1 MTSNIEV
8 LLSALPMLEAMQ
20 LDNVK
25 LADDYLHCQ
34 WGDFHTRLL
43 LRVAY
48 EFGRKLQAYPGTKSF
63 ELTRLDSKDPI
74 NLALRYIQDE
84 VEHDHKK
91 LVALHPSIFSLEML
105 DGKQMSDAAV
115 LLAHPFAVKNGLY
128 LSDVP
133 IEIANAYMTST
144 HDELFDA
151 CKYLLASRTD
161 IMMVYATF
169 LIGVVEVWM
178 ELNLEEQMW
187 FPDLSEQIG
196 ELHDAMD
203 AGLKKRSNVIMRI
216 LGDDARKADDLLDD
230 VRKSIPYDNRSFA
243 QMLELYLMPNIGMAP
258 SHYSKRMMQILD
270 YYVNLM
276 IGGM

>member
-1 MTSNIEV
+1 MTNNTEV
-8 LLSALPMLEAMQ
+8 LLSAMPLLETMQ
-20 LDNVK
+20 LDNFK

-43 LRVAY
+43 LRVAC
-48 EFGRKLQAYPGTKSF
+48 ELGRKLQAYPGAKHF
-63 ELTRLDSKDPI
+63 VLTQLDSKDPI
-74 NLALRYIQDE
+74 NLALRYIQQE
-84 VEHDHKK
+84 VESDHKK
-91 LVALHPSIFSLEML
+91 LVALHPSVFSLEML
-105 DGKQMSDAAV
+105 QGEQMSDAAV
-115 LLAHPFAVKNGLY
+115 LLAHPFAVRNGLY

-144 HDELFDA
+144 PDQLFDA
-151 CKYLLASRTD
+151 CKYLLASHTD
-161 IMMVYATF
+161 IMMVHATF

-203 AGLKKRSNVIMRI
+203 VGLKKRSNVIMRI
-216 LGDDARKADDLLDD
+216 LGDDASKADDLLEDM
-230 VRKSIPYDNRSFA
+230 RSSIPYDNRCFA

-258 SHYSKRMMQILD
+258 SHYSKRVMQILD

-276 IGGM
+276 IGGV